1 MKYSIRK
8 LHEDDWG
15 IFAEIRLRALL
26 TDPSV
31 FGSNYDTESKY
42 TESDWRS
49 RLKDRDTAIFAV
61 FEKDKAVGMTGVVI
75 DRNDPS
81 RKTAL
86 LWGSWIEP
94 EMRNKGLSKLFYT
107 ARLDWAKEQPDLER
121 VIVSHR
127 RSNVAS
133 KIANQ
138 RFGFAETHTV
148 EKVWNDELSETE
160 HFYELVIS
168 R

>member
-1 MKYSIRK
+1 MEFTIRK
-8 LHEDDWG
+8 LAEEDWE
-15 IFAEIRLRALL
+15 IFSTIRLRALL

-42 TESDWRS
+42 TETDWRS
-49 RLKDRDTAIFAV
+49 LLNDGNTAVFAV
-61 FEKDKAVGMTGVVI
+61 FEGDEPVGMTGVAL

-81 RKTAL
+81 GRTAL
-86 LWGSWIEP
+86 LWGSWLEP
-94 EMRNKGLSKLFYT
+94 RLRNQGLSRLFYD
-107 ARLDWAKEQPDLER
+107 ARLAWANEQPGVER
-121 VIVSHR
+121 IVVSHR

-133 KIANQ
+133 KIANE
-138 RFGFAETHTV
+138 RFGFVETHSI
-148 EKVWNDELSETE
+148 EKVWSDGLTEKE